1 MTKKKYS
8 ALLGSVIAGLVSA
21 LCLAGMKAIG
31 KKMDTDEKK
40 KP

>member
-1 MTKKKYS
+1 MTKKKDS
-8 ALLGSVIAGLVSA
+8 ALLGSLIAGAVSA

-31 KKMDTDEKK
+31 KKLDKDKKK

>member
-1 MTKKKYS
+1 MTKKKDS

-31 KKMDTDEKK
+31 KKMGTDEKK

>member
-1 MTKKKYS
+1 MTKRKDS
-8 ALLGSVIAGLVSA
+8 ALLGSLIAGVVSA

-31 KKMDTDEKK
+31 KHMDKDEKK

>member
-1 MTKKKYS
+1 MTKKKDS
-8 ALLGSVIAGLVSA
+8 ALLGSLIAGAVSA

-31 KKMDTDEKK
+31 RKMDKDEKK